1 MKLKPLSNRVLVEL
15 LEEDEKTTKSGIVIP
30 DSVEK
35 KEQTKGIVVSVGPGK
50 VNDKGERTPV
60 SVKVGDKVLFTKP
73 WGDEKKIEQEKKKFF
88 LVDED
93 DILAII
99 E

>member
-1 MKLKPLSNRVLVEL
+1 MNVKPLSSRVFVEL
-15 LEEDEKTTKSGIVIP
+15 IVDEQKTTKSGIVLP
-30 DSVEK
+30 DTVDK
-35 KEQTKGIVVSVGPGK
+35 KEQTKGVVIAVGPGK
-50 VNDKGERTPV
+50 FQNGTRIASD
-60 SVKVGDKVLFTKP
+60 VKPGDKILFSKP
-73 WGDEKKIEQEKKKFF
+73 WGDDKKIEEGGKIYF